1 MSYPFDPITQFIF
14 LDTELEQA
22 DLILVPGGS
31 HPQLMEK
38 AAELYHRGL
47 APLILPS
54 GGTTKHVETTEWD
67 FLNKVGLS
75 LGVPQEAILK
85 EDKAT
90 NTFENA
96 RYSWEVIQKAK
107 LSVNNVILACKAGHA
122 CRALLTYKT
131 VFPME
136 TQFFIAPVID
146 NTGINKDNWFLTEDG
161 IRRIMTEVEKIGRY
175 FAHHIPSWVNAQQ

>member
-1 MSYPFDPITQFIF
+1 MPYPFDPITKFIF
-14 LDTELEQA
+14 LETEIEQA

-31 HPQLMEK
+31 QPQLMEK
-38 AAELYHRGL
+38 AAQLYHQGL

-54 GGTTKHVETTEWD
+54 GGATKNVDTTEWD
-67 FLNKVGLS
+67 FLNEIGLS
-75 LGVPQEAILK
+75 LGVPQEAIMK

-96 RYSWEVIQKAK
+96 RYSWELIQA
-107 LSVNNVILACKAGHA
+107 NGIPANRVILACKAGHA

-131 VFPME
+131 VFPKE

-146 NTGINKDNWFLTEDG
+146 KTGISKDNWFLTEEG
-161 IRRIMTEVEKIGRY
+161 IRRNMTEVEKIGKY
-175 FAHHIPSWVNAQQ
+175 FAHHIPNWVNIH